1 MLRYIHGE
9 LYRIF
14 RKKSLYIYLGV
25 IALIYCLFVLI
36 RKDGVGPES
45 IANDAMQLFAYLP
58 VLVGGYLFAALYCDD
73 LRSKNLATLIGYGM
87 RKTSIVL
94 AKLVLSVLLNVL
106 IFALIPLFMFVIY
119 ASIGHVPSA
128 HLMAE
133 VFIDALK
140 AALFAIAY
148 AAIAGVVVYGA
159 QRNTFA
165 IVFYVL
171 LSFTVIGQL
180 LMAVASWDFISAF
193 VPNLSS
199 YLVSNIVVNL
209 TIGVATGTVE
219 WLLIIEYIAY
229 IVVAC
234 GLSVVVF
241 HKKELEF

>member
-1 MLRYIHGE
+1 MLRYIYGE
-9 LYRIF
+9 LYRVF

-36 RKDGVGPES
+36 RKEGISPES
-45 IANDAMQLFAYLP
+45 IANDAVQLFAYLP

-94 AKLVLSVLLNVL
+94 AKLVLSVLLNAL

-128 HLMAE
+128 HLMTE
-133 VFIDALK
+133 VFTHALK

-148 AAIAGVVVYGA
+148 AAIAGVVVYGL
-159 QRNTFA
+159 QRSTFA
-165 IVFYVL
+165 MVFYIL
-171 LSFTVIGQL
+171 LSLGVIGQL

-193 VPNLSS
+193 VPNLSN

-209 TIGVATGTVE
+209 TIGAAAGTIA
-219 WLLIIEYIAY
+219 WLPIVEYIAY
-229 IVVAC
+229 IAAAYVLSAVA
-234 GLSVVVF
+234 F